1 MVATTFQ
8 NNNSLDP
15 HIDDG
20 VVIVPAIEADF
31 ITTSTESLDEAAREL
46 FYAAWDAF
54 DDGADQ
60 DKIDSLITQALR
72 LEIEGFD
79 AIDDAQE
86 REEAFNQSILLHGEE
101 NTDYEGSD
109 FCDYLRD
116 RTMDALAEM
125 QEELSEKDFNL
136 DRGPTN
142 YDGTY
147 KVQAADKVVEEVAKM
162 KREKESMSQ
171 LISYVN
177 STLGM
182 KPHQRYDIDG

>member
-1 MVATTFQ
+1 MVGTIFQ
-8 NNNSLDP
+8 NNNPLNNP
-15 HIDDG
+15 DDG

-31 ITTSTESLDEAAREL
+31 ITTSTESLDEASREL

-72 LEIEGFD
+72 LEIQGFD

-86 REEAFNQSILLHGEE
+86 REEAFNQSVLLHGEE

-125 QEELSEKDFNL
+125 QEELSERDFDL

-142 YDGTY
+142 YAGTY
-147 KVQAADKVVEEVAKM
+147 KVDAAETIEQEVSKM
-162 KREKESMSQ
+162 KREKESMSH

-177 STLGM
+177 ETLGR
-182 KPHQRYDIDG
+182 KSAQRYDIDG